1 MNTKFFVPL
10 ATLILLTE
18 ILVVP
23 ELLIGDEADEQRI
36 AQRQD
41 EEARR
46 DEINA
51 KRKEIIRKVYQ
62 LKRELKELEEA
73 GNEDAAR
80 RVARE
85 IEEYTHVLEEL
96 AEARDQDGKDAQD
109 DDGEHREREEEHH
122 EEEHRQEVSE
132 IDEIRHEIGQLE
144 RRYNELRE
152 AGNEDGAR
160 EVVQKIEELV
170 HILKEHEEHQRDL
183 REHREED
190 HREVSGTERAERELH
205 GLRQRYEDLIAAGK
219 EDAARQI
226 GQRIRRVEIYLE
238 QQEREHN
245 ERREQ
250 QEEHRH
256 AENDHEHDER
266 AHHEAFER
274 RMHEMA
280 SKLEELHEVRE
291 KILRDGNEDELR
303 EIEAHIEDLANHMR
317 QMEEEFHTLM
327 KSRLKDGKLLKDM

>member
-96 AEARDQDGKDAQD
+96 AEARAL
-109 DDGEHREREEEHH
+109 E
-122 EEEHRQEVSE
+122 QETQA
-132 IDEIRHEIGQLE
+132 RHE
-144 RRYNELRE
+144 
-152 AGNEDGAR
+152 
-160 EVVQKIEELV
+160 
-170 HILKEHEEHQRDL
+170 
-183 REHREED
+183 
-190 HREVSGTERAERELH
+190 S
-205 GLRQRYEDLIAAGK
+205 
-219 EDAARQI
+219 
-226 GQRIRRVEIYLE
+226 
-238 QQEREHN
+238 
-245 ERREQ
+245 
-250 QEEHRH
+250 
-256 AENDHEHDER
+256 
-266 AHHEAFER
+266 
-274 RMHEMA
+274 
-280 SKLEELHEVRE
+280 
-291 KILRDGNEDELR
+291 
-303 EIEAHIEDLANHMR
+303 
-317 QMEEEFHTLM
+317 
-327 KSRLKDGKLLKDM
+327 